1 MAVTVEISG
10 ESYKTADN
18 YLVKQQAG
26 AISLS
31 NVDILVLPGQAVPQS
46 MESVQILFDSVPQFF
61 GIIESV
67 DSPDF
72 SSGYEARRY
81 RLSLQSGEVVF
92 KWRLVAESYVGKY
105 THEIISDLFTNYILP
120 EGITL
125 GAIATTTRYYE
136 EYNVSYMNLY
146 DILKE
151 LCDDINAAFYIS
163 ADKKFYFQTSQEFT
177 VVDMPAHVTA
187 LKKNETGNALRSVQI
202 VTGATEETSNQTSTT
217 TWIAN
222 QKTVILSYQV
232 AAVISATISG
242 TPVGVGVLGLDEQDT
257 SKTFLWSYG
266 SNVITVNDNATTK
279 PATGNAVVITYRGYY
294 NIIVSNENDQLKT
307 DLAALNGTS
316 GRVEAV
322 LDDATI
328 NNFADANTLAN
339 TMLEQYNERE
349 ETITATCQDVVNT
362 QRGYAWNIN
371 TMGITGEYVIT
382 ERSIQNFGPDKKLVK
397 VNLKNRGFYSRYAQ
411 TLTTK
416 EKQVRSD
423 TIVYKQT
430 QVGDT
435 ATASEELTVDIG
447 NMVYFPVGA
456 GSSDMTEPALGGFY
470 PIGE

>member
-10 ESYKTADN
+10 ESYRTASN
-18 YLVKQQAG
+18 YLVKQQSG

-31 NVDILVLPGQAVPQS
+31 NIDVLVEPGQSVPRS
-46 MESVQILFDSVPQFF
+46 MEAVQILFDSVPQFF

-72 SSGYEARRY
+72 STGYEAKRY
-81 RLSLQSGEVVF
+81 RLSLQSGEVIF

-105 THEIISDLFTNYILP
+105 THEIINDLFTNYISP

-125 GAIATTTRYYE
+125 GAVATTTRYYE
-136 EYNVSYMNLY
+136 EYNVSYMDLY
-146 DILKE
+146 SVLQE
-151 LCDDINAAFYIS
+151 LCDDINASFYIS
-163 ADKKFYFQTSQEFT
+163 ADKKFYFQTSKEFN

-187 LKKNETGNALRSVQI
+187 LKKNETARELRSVQI

-222 QKTVILSYQV
+222 QKTITLSYQV
-232 AAVISATISG
+232 ASVISATING
-242 TPVGVGVLGLDEQDT
+242 TPVGVGVLGLEEQDT

-266 SNVITVNDNATTK
+266 SNVITLNDNATTK
-279 PATGNAVVITYRGYY
+279 PTTGQSVVITYRGYY

-307 DLAALNGTS
+307 DLSSLNGTS
-316 GRVEAV
+316 GRVEALV
-322 LDDATI
+322 NDETI

-339 TMLEQYNERE
+339 TLLGQYDERE
-349 ETITATCQDVVNT
+349 ETITATCQDVINT

-371 TMGITGEYVIT
+371 SQGIVGEYVIT
-382 ERSIQNFGPDKKLVK
+382 ERSIQDFGPDKKLIKVK
-397 VNLKNRGFYSRYAQ
+397 LKNRGFYSRYA
-411 TLTTK
+411 TSLTKK
-416 EKQVRSD
+416 EKQVRPD

-430 QVGDT
+430 QIGDT
-435 ATASEELTVDIG
+435 ATASESLTFDIG
-447 NMVYFPVGA
+447 NMIYYPVGS
-456 GSSDMTEPALGGFY
+456 GSSDITDPALGGFY